1 MTKIYQNYYTKNQ
14 YITSYMVSRLNLT
27 EEDYVFE
34 PCGGDG
40 AFIDELVLCSKN
52 IKIDSCDLD
61 PNAVS
66 ILKAKYSEEK
76 NINIWEANTLFDKKL
91 DDIASFGGLYTK
103 IIGNPP
109 YGAWFD
115 YNTRDLLKKKYAGF
129 YTKESYAVFLIR
141 CLDLLKPNGKI
152 CFILPDTFLYLNLH
166 EQLRRKILNET
177 IIEEI
182 TIFPSK
188 LFPGVSFQYSNMC
201 IISLKKVQ
209 EPFIDS
215 KIKVISGL
223 KKSEDFIF
231 LSRNKYDADNIKC
244 VYFDQKNFLNNL
256 NYSFIFDSNVS
267 KIMQDHTLNLGDLAD
282 CVTGIYCGDNRRFIY
297 TLSKDVKGSRQY
309 NVVPVNKICSHD
321 KISIDGLAEN
331 NHYVGIVKGNPK
343 NKYYREVNDWFI
355 DWSDTA
361 VKFYKTNKKSRFQNS
376 EYYFKEGIAIPMVK
390 GSVIK
395 ATYMTNM
402 VFDQSIVGIFV
413 KNNNLLYY
421 ILGFLN
427 SDTGNKI
434 IHEINPTANNSA
446 NYLKKI
452 PIIINEEKVLIITDL
467 VKSILNNHDLLD
479 KNSLLIS
486 SIFREIYGF

>member
-1 MTKIYQNYYTKNQ
+1 MTKIYQNYYTKSQ
-14 YITSYMVSRLNLT
+14 YITSYMVSRLDL
-27 EEDYVFE
+27 EEGDYVFE

-40 AFIDELVLCSKN
+40 AFIDELILYKKN

-61 PNAVS
+61 PDAIS
-66 ILKAKYSEEK
+66 ILRAKYKEEK

-91 DDIASFGGLYTK
+91 DDIAAFGGLYSK

-115 YNTRDLLKKKYAGF
+115 YNTRDLLKKKYDGF

-141 CLDLLKPNGKI
+141 CLDVLKPNGKL

-166 EQLRRKILNET
+166 EKLRRKILSET

-188 LFPGVSFQYSNMC
+188 LFPGISFQYSNMC
-201 IISLKKVQ
+201 IITLRKVQ
-209 EPFIDS
+209 NSFIDS

-223 KKSEDFIF
+223 KKSEDFT
-231 LSRNKYDADNIKC
+231 LLLHNKYDTGNVSCA
-244 VYFDQKNFLNNL
+244 YYDQKNFINNL
-256 NYSFIFDSNVS
+256 NCSFIFDNNVS
-267 KIMQDHTLNLGDLAD
+267 QIMQNNMLTLGDIAD
-282 CVTGIYCGDNRRFIY
+282 CVTGIYCGDNRRFLY
-297 TLSKDVKGSRQY
+297 ALSKEVKGSKQY
-309 NVVPVNKICSHD
+309 NVVPINQICSHTEV
-321 KISIDGLAEN
+321 SIDGIAEN

-343 NKYYREVNDWFI
+343 NKYYREAYEWFI
-355 DWSDTA
+355 DWSDQA

-390 GSVIK
+390 GTVIK
-395 ATYMTNM
+395 ATYMSNS
-402 VFDQSIVGIFV
+402 VFDQSIVGIFI
-413 KNNNLLYY
+413 KNNDLLYY

-446 NYLKKI
+446 NYLKKV
-452 PIIINEEKVLIITDL
+452 PIIINKDKVSIITDL
-467 VKSILNNHDLLD
+467 VKNILKSHDLLE
-479 KNSLLIS
+479 KNSLIIS